1 MCKLPAFSIAN
12 KLLTLGEKTECRDGG
27 GLAISWYWPS
37 SRLLIIFIDLYLLQ
51 YGSVLPA
58 VSENGA
64 FSLPVLFLKW
74 PSNCAAV
81 SFSHLWLLRETEVR
95 SVCLVLYSGNTIKP
109 LNNAYK
115 VNIKTEEAY
124 RSYFWML
131 LKLDRIK

>member
-12 KLLTLGEKTECRDGG
+12 KLLTLGEKNRMQGWGRVGCILILTFQP
-27 GLAISWYWPS
+27 PS
-37 SRLLIIFIDLYLLQ
+37 NNFHRSIPSTVWICSSSSIWKWSL
-51 YGSVLPA
+51 
-58 VSENGA
+58 
-64 FSLPVLFLKW
+64 SLPVLFLKW

-95 SVCLVLYSGNTIKP
+95 SICLVLYSGNIIKP

-115 VNIKTEEAY
+115 VNVKTEEAY